1 MNDNGVII
9 HESEPPPMDRPPYSP
24 ATIKAL
30 VDVVTGGSGT
40 GGGTPIGIYRKAF
53 EIERLMMDCD
63 LDFRVGNSSR
73 LPALADFLRTLL
85 GEQDGAAKLDRVAL
99 RVSEADDYLD
109 KQGLQE
115 KVIAHLNRFL
125 ARDGRQIVLHGDRPQ
140 LTLVGKS
147 GAVVGSISAKAAT
160 LDFDT
165 VQRDIKR
172 ALDSAENDPEDAVTA
187 ACSVIESVC
196 RSILIELKLPLP
208 SKKDIDGLVRA
219 VQEPLGLSPGR
230 SDLPD
235 EIAAD
240 VRQVLGGLTTTA
252 KGIGA
257 LRTHAGDAHGRERGF
272 KRIDGRIARLA
283 IHGASTLAL
292 FLIETWEL
300 RQRRPLP
307 QAAEARRHECD
318 TSGPSAAPRSRGAGS
333 AR

>member
-1 MNDNGVII
+1 MEQPNL
-9 HESEPPPMDRPPYSP
+9 SP

-40 GGGTPIGIYRKAF
+40 GGGVPIGIYRTASA
-53 EIERLMMDCD
+53 IEGLMMDCE
-63 LDFRVGNSSR
+63 LDFRVGSNSR
-73 LPALADFLRTLL
+73 LPGLTGFIRLL
-85 GEQDGAAKLDRVAL
+85 MDEEGGMQKLDRVFL
-99 RVSEADDYLD
+99 RVCEADDYLD
-109 KQGLQE
+109 REGVQE

-125 ARDGRQIVLHGDRPQ
+125 ARDGRQIVLHGDRPH
-140 LTLVGKS
+140 LTLIGRS

-165 VQRDIKR
+165 VQRDMKR

-196 RSILIELKLPLP
+196 RSILVELKLPLP
-208 SKKDIDGLVRA
+208 PKKDIDGLVRA

-230 SDLPD
+230 SDLPA

-240 VRQVLGGLTTTA
+240 VRQVLSGLTTTA

-257 LRTHAGDAHGRERGF
+257 LRTHGGDAHGRERGF

-300 RQRRPLP
+300 RQRKPLAK
-307 QAAEARRHECD
+307 AAEGE
-318 TSGPSAAPRSRGAGS
+318 AA
-333 AR
+333 